1 MLNQYQDI
9 FNRLKLRA
17 PDVSMRNSRQRIT
30 LLKCLLTYILEN
42 REDIQKAVWED
53 FRKPPTEVDLS
64 EIFVVTSEIRHAI
77 DNLGIWM
84 RRRRIINP
92 VPFTGSRSYLYHEP
106 RGVSLIISPW
116 NYPFNLAIGPLV
128 SAIAAGNC
136 VVLKPSEFSPNTSR
150 FISKL
155 VRDCFS
161 NDEIVA
167 IEGDKEVAQSL
178 LDLPFDHIF
187 FTGSPAIGRKVMQAA
202 SQHLSAVTLELGGK
216 SPVIIDETANLADA
230 AKKISWGKFI
240 NAGQTCVAPDYVLI
254 QKNREMEF
262 LSLLGYEIEKRYGNS
277 AVSRQNNEDYPR
289 LINEKHAERLI
300 NLLEQ
305 SKEQGDEVFFGGNY
319 DRGEKYLEPTVLR
332 NTDLDSPVMQDEIF
346 GPILPIL
353 CYDELDEALD
363 IINQKANPLAL
374 YHFSRNKHNIKTVNA
389 RTRVGSSCVNN
400 VVVQFNQNHLPF
412 GGVRHSGFGKAHGFY
427 GFRAFSNERSVVMQG
442 RFNPLSF
449 IYPPYG
455 KISDAVVKLLL
466 RFF

>member
-1 MLNQYQDI
+1 MKNQFQDI
-9 FNRLKLRA
+9 FDRLKLHA
-17 PDVSMRNSRQRIT
+17 PEVALRDTRQRIVVLKR
-30 LLKCLLTYILEN
+30 LLAYILEN
-42 REDIQKAVWED
+42 RRTIQKAVWED

-106 RGVSLIISPW
+106 RGVSLIMSPW

-136 VVLKPSEFSPNTSR
+136 VVLKPSEISPNTSR

-155 VRDCFS
+155 IQDCFDD
-161 NDEIVA
+161 NEIVA
-167 IEGDKEVAQSL
+167 IEGDKLIAQSL
-178 LDLPFDHIF
+178 LELPFDHIF
-187 FTGSPAIGRKVMQAA
+187 FTGSPAVGKKVMQSA

-216 SPVIIDETANLADA
+216 SPVIIDETANLSDA

-240 NAGQTCVAPDYVLI
+240 NAGQTCVAPDYVLLP
-254 QKNREMEF
+254 QNKEKEF
-262 LSLLGYEIEKRYGNS
+262 LSLLGSEIETRYGNS
-277 AVSRQNNEDYPR
+277 SKKRHDNPDFPR
-289 LINEKHAERLI
+289 LINDRHTERLTS
-300 NLLEQ
+300 LLEQ
-305 SKEQGDEVFFGGNY
+305 SKKEGCDVFFGGNY
-319 DRGEKYLEPTVLR
+319 DLKEKYLEPTVLR
-332 NTDLDSPVMQDEIF
+332 NVGLDSAIMQEEIF

-353 CYDELDEALD
+353 CYNKLDEALD
-363 IINQKANPLAL
+363 IINKKSNPLAL
-374 YHFSRNKHNIKTVNA
+374 YHFSRSTKNIEMVNT
-389 RTRVGSSCVNN
+389 RTRAGSSCVNN

-412 GGVRHSGFGKAHGFY
+412 GGVKHSGFGKAHGFY
-427 GFRAFSNERSVVMQG
+427 GFRAFSNERSVVVQG
-442 RFNPLSF
+442 RLNPLSL

-455 KISDAVVKLLL
+455 KISDYVVKLLL